1 MKLFYDTTE
10 GRWYDAYGSGFS
22 SDRPQIPYGNTERVT
37 IQLLSHVGETNLY
50 DEEIVPYIPG
60 ASGDAGRGTTGWWK
74 YTGYGSIGNIG
85 GILATDNNFLHWLK
99 GTLNANVSSA
109 AENTAVAVKTNAAL
123 EDIPTEGT
131 LYIYQDDTT
140 AALAFKSRSQT
151 ASGVVTF
158 ILASGNTLSG
168 TLTQG
173 DAVDIPEALYAQA
186 EMNAPLS
193 DPATGLFVFDFTCY
207 SEKLRNKMQ
216 YNSIAILDD
225 CKGLELTVF
234 TTNTENNTSVVS
246 VINRF
251 RCASFRITGGIA
263 DLQNGVPASVPQE
276 NAIKAIL
283 NAYVDE
289 GMEVQCAAGGEITP
303 STVWLDYEEI
313 EDFQSLR
320 WFRFRIKNSGAAW
333 CEAIPLIV
341 GPQGIQGEQGIQ
353 GPQGEQG
360 IQGIQGPQGVPG
372 QSVYPYLAYASDMNG
387 TDFTLTWSEVIGDHA
402 LKYVAFLLSTVVIPT
417 PTASDFAGRWV
428 RFGGTDLLPYWD
440 GGATPG
446 NIVEWDN
453 VRHKP
458 EDFPPS
464 EHTHTVSELTDKAR
478 NTTKTESG
486 PQTLYLDKDIIINST
501 TVTGT
506 TLSIDFT
513 KIKDA
518 NGTGYI
524 LKDGDVFTWE
534 YWVQASSAIST
545 ISTGANM
552 VPLPN
557 FPSSL
562 PLINNATTRH
572 VFTVRAV
579 YKSGATNNMKLL
591 VNYAYSDNAV

>member
-60 ASGDAGRGTTGWWK
+60 ASGDAGKGTTGWWK
-74 YTGYGSIGNIG
+74 YTGYASIGNIG

-99 GTLNANVSSA
+99 GTLNADVSSA
-109 AENTAVAVKTNAAL
+109 AENTNVAVKTNAAL

-131 LYIYQDDTT
+131 LYIYQGDTT

-158 ILASGNTLSG
+158 VLASGNTLSG

-186 EMNAPLS
+186 EMNATLS
-193 DPATGLFVFDFTCY
+193 DTATGLFVFDFTCF

-216 YNSIAILDD
+216 YNSISILDD

-234 TTNTENNTSVVS
+234 TTNTENNVSVVS

-263 DLQNGVPASVPQE
+263 DLQNGVPASVPQQ

-283 NAYVDE
+283 NAYVAG
-289 GMEVQCAAGGEITP
+289 GMEVQCATGTAPTTWI
-303 STVWLDYEEI
+303 DYEEI
-313 EDFQSLR
+313 EPEAFQSMR
-320 WFRFRIKNSGAAW
+320 WFRLRIKNSGAAW
-333 CEAIPLIV
+333 CDAIPLIV
-341 GPQGIQGEQGIQ
+341 GATGAA
-353 GPQGEQG
+353 
-360 IQGIQGPQGVPG
+360 G
-372 QSVYPYLAYASDMNG
+372 QSVYPYIAYASDTSG

-428 RFGGTDLLPYWD
+428 RFGGLDLLPYWE
-440 GGATPG
+440 GGDTPE
-446 NIVEWDN
+446 NIVEWEN

-458 EDFPPS
+458 EEFPP
-464 EHTHTVSELTDKAR
+464 EDHTHTAADITDKAR
-478 NTTKTESG
+478 NTTKTEAG

-506 TLSIDFT
+506 SLSIDFT
-513 KIKDA
+513 AVKDA
-518 NGTGYI
+518 SGASYL

-534 YWVQASSAIST
+534 YWVKASSAIST
-545 ISTGANM
+545 ITTGSNM

-562 PLINNATTRH
+562 PLINNSTTRH

>member
-22 SDRPQIPYGNTERVT
+22 SDRPQIPYGNTERVE

-60 ASGDAGRGTTGWWK
+60 ASGDAGKGTTGWWK

-99 GTLNANVSSA
+99 GTLNADVSSA
-109 AENTAVAVKTNAAL
+109 AENTNVAVKTNAAL

-131 LYIYQDDTT
+131 LYIYQGDTT

-158 ILASGNTLSG
+158 VLASGNTLSG

-216 YNSIAILDD
+216 YNSISILDD

-283 NAYVDE
+283 NAYVAG
-289 GMEVQCAAGGEITP
+289 GMEVQCATGDTP
-303 STVWLDYEEI
+303 TTWIDYDEI
-313 EDFQSLR
+313 EPEAFQSMR
-320 WFRFRIKNSGAAW
+320 WFRLRIKNSGAAW
-333 CEAIPLIV
+333 CDAIPLIV
-341 GPQGIQGEQGIQ
+341 GATGAA
-353 GPQGEQG
+353 
-360 IQGIQGPQGVPG
+360 G
-372 QSVYPYLAYASDMNG
+372 QSVYPYIAYASDTNG
-387 TDFTLTWSEVIGDHA
+387 TDFTLTWSEIIGDHA

-428 RFGGTDLLPYWD
+428 RFGGLDLLPYWD
-440 GGATPG
+440 GGDTPE
-446 NIVEWDN
+446 NIVEWEN

-464 EHTHTVSELTDKAR
+464 EHTHTVAYIDDKAR
-478 NTTKTESG
+478 NTTKTDAS
-486 PQTLYLDKDIIINST
+486 PDTLYLDKDIIINST
-501 TVTGT
+501 TVSSS
-506 TLSIDFT
+506 TLAIDFT
-513 KIKDA
+513 TIKTGS
-518 NGTGYI
+518 GTNYL

-534 YWVQASSAIST
+534 YWVKASSAIST
-545 ISTGANM
+545 ITTGSNM

-557 FPSSL
+557 FPGSL
-562 PLINNATTRH
+562 PLINNSTTRH

>member
-60 ASGDAGRGTTGWWK
+60 ASGDAGKGTTGWWK
-74 YTGYGSIGNIG
+74 YTGYASIGNIG

-109 AENTAVAVKTNAAL
+109 AENTNVAVKTNAAL

-131 LYIYQDDTT
+131 LYIYQGDTT

-158 ILASGNTLSG
+158 VLASGNTLSG

-186 EMNAPLS
+186 EMNATLS
-193 DPATGLFVFDFTCY
+193 DTATGLFVFDFTCF

-216 YNSIAILDD
+216 YNSISILDD

-234 TTNTENNTSVVS
+234 TTNTENNVSVVS

-283 NAYVDE
+283 NAYVAG
-289 GMEVQCAAGGEITP
+289 GMEVQCATGTAPTTWI
-303 STVWLDYEEI
+303 DYEEI
-313 EDFQSLR
+313 EPEAFQSMR
-320 WFRFRIKNSGAAW
+320 WFRLRIKNSGAAW
-333 CEAIPLIV
+333 CDAIPLIV
-341 GPQGIQGEQGIQ
+341 GATGAA
-353 GPQGEQG
+353 
-360 IQGIQGPQGVPG
+360 G
-372 QSVYPYLAYASDMNG
+372 QSVYPYIAYASDTSG

-428 RFGGTDLLPYWD
+428 RFGGLDLLPYWE
-440 GGATPG
+440 GGDTPE
-446 NIVEWDN
+446 NIVEWEN

-458 EDFPPS
+458 TEFPP
-464 EHTHTVSELTDKAR
+464 EDHTHTADDITDKAR
-478 NTTKTESG
+478 NITKTEAG
-486 PQTLYLDKDIIINST
+486 PQTLYLDKDIIVNSST
-501 TVTGT
+501 ITGT

-513 KIKDA
+513 AVKDA
-518 NGTGYI
+518 SGTAYL
-524 LKDGDVFTWE
+524 LKEGDVFTWE
-534 YWVQASSAIST
+534 YWVVASSAIST
-545 ISTGANM
+545 ISTGSNM

-562 PLINNATTRH
+562 PLINNSTTRH

-579 YKSGATNNMKLL
+579 YKAGASNNMKLL